1 MPKVVKKNTKT
12 SDHSNS
18 VKNIINNNN
27 IFVSEINQL
36 LHNEGVIM
44 DDRLDI
50 VINIVNHCLYDK
62 KIELNISK
70 KVADEIIALVK
81 SVSIDRDEVMQILFM
96 FYCDKKVKINLD
108 QFYTPYTIGRFLS
121 KLMIPGKSVI
131 DPASGTGDLVK
142 NYEGDIT
149 LWDINEEVLN
159 ICTQNYAI
167 NNKVCTIGCH
177 NSIVKH
183 ELNNDSYDYC
193 CLNPPFGSSTVVKD
207 PSVLNNYKLGKN
219 KKSQEIGILFVE
231 RAMNL
236 LKPDGVA
243 FIIVPNGYLGNS
255 TKNMIEFKEYLRQFR
270 IISLLELPANT
281 FARSGTG
288 VSTSII
294 IIQKSTPASPYNIF
308 IRHVENIG
316 YVLNKKNTPYKYKT
330 TNGNISIIDGRPVL
344 DDDLV
349 DCAEHLA
356 MYADDNQIDTI
367 VSAPNSGCTYET
379 LASTDI
385 YKNILDINRYL
396 NRYLEIVNTSNKKK
410 VGDFVM
416 KKVNGKFDIVR
427 DTEYLYLDIKQIT
440 SPIYNKTN
448 YMYGYELPSRAK
460 ISVKKHDIIISK
472 LKGKISFTVILSD
485 DTNIVCSNGFALLRP
500 KDYESMVILFANLF
514 SKDFKMQH
522 NSLCTGSIMASLS
535 DDDIKK
541 ILINPT
547 IDYSKYDNIIK
558 ALEVINEI

>member
-1 MPKVVKKNTKT
+1 
-12 SDHSNS
+12 
-18 VKNIINNNN
+18 
-27 IFVSEINQL
+27 
-36 LHNEGVIM
+36 M

-149 LWDINEEVLN
+149 LWDVNEEVLN

-167 NNKVCTIGCH
+167 NNKACTIGCH
-177 NSIVKH
+177 NSIVEH

-193 CLNPPFGSSTVVKD
+193 CLNPPFGSSTVIKD
-207 PSVLNNYKLGKN
+207 QSVLNNYKLGKN

-330 TNGNISIIDGRPVL
+330 TNGNISIHEGRPVL

-356 MYADDNQIDTI
+356 MYADDNHIDTI
-367 VSAPNSGCTYET
+367 VSTVNTGCSYET
-379 LASTDI
+379 LACKAI
-385 YKNILDINRYL
+385 YNNILDINRYL
-396 NRYLEIVNTSNKKK
+396 NRYLKIVNMSNKKK
-410 VGDFVM
+410 ISDFVM
-416 KKVNGKFDIVR
+416 KKVNGKFNMVR

-460 ISVKKHDIIISK
+460 NSVKKHDIIISK

>member
-1 MPKVVKKNTKT
+1 MPKAVKKKMKT

-18 VKNIINNNN
+18 IKNIINNNN

-81 SVSIDRDEVMQILFM
+81 SVSIDRAEVMQILFM

-167 NNKVCTIGCH
+167 NNKACTIGCH
-177 NSIVKH
+177 NSIV
-183 ELNNDSYDYC
+183 ENQLNNDSYDYC
-193 CLNPPFGSSTVVKD
+193 CLNPPFGSSTVIKD
-207 PSVLNNYKLGKN
+207 QSVLNNYKLGKN

-294 IIQKSTPASPYNIF
+294 IIQKSTLASPYNIF

-330 TNGNISIIDGRPVL
+330 TNGNISILDGRPVL

-356 MYADDNQIDTI
+356 MYAHDNHINTI
-367 VSAPNSGCTYET
+367 VSTPNAGCTYET
-379 LASTDI
+379 LASSDI

-410 VGDFVM
+410 VSDFVM
-416 KKVNGKFDIVR
+416 KEVNGKFDIVR

-485 DTNIVCSNGFALLRP
+485 DTNIICSNGFALLRP